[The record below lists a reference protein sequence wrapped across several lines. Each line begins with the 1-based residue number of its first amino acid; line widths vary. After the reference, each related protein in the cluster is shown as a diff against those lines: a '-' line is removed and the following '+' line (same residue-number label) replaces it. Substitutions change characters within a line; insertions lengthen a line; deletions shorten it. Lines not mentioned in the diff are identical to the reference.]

1 MVDHDG
7 PVARLR
13 VENSSDQLLELVV
26 EPEGNDHWLLPGE
39 TFVVT
44 TVGSRDAD
52 PWAGNTIDHEPF
64 EVQYYSRSVTVHAD
78 GRWGYVSD
86 VAGNEI
92 ECGHRR
98 PSAWRRLSLQTRD
111 TIKQRRP

>member
-78 GRWGYVSD
+78 GRWDQRMKGCPSLAGRV
-86 VAGNEI
+86 VAVWTTKSSSSGV
-92 ECGHRR
+92 
-98 PSAWRRLSLQTRD
+98 
-111 TIKQRRP
+111 K